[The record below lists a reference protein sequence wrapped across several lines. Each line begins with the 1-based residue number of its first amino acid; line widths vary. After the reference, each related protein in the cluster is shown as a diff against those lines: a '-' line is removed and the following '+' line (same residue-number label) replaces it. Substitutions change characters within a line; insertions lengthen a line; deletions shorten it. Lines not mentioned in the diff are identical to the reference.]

1 MIRKISTFT
10 SLRLTLSLSI
20 VAAFAVIALNAEE
33 PKSGASGL
41 KLHVTH
47 ILGFEGLAKN
57 ANGELFVDGDALR
70 FEKSDKSGAQISLS
84 SIQDVLVGTQDKQV
98 GGTALMLG
106 RAATPYGGGRVIAL
120 FTHKK
125 YDVVSLKYQDA
136 NGGVHGALFQL
147 PKGEADT
154 LKSRLEARGLH
165 ATK

>member
-1 MIRKISTFT
+1 VILKIRTFT
-10 SLRLTLSLSI
+10 PLRLIVTSLMTLGALSLS
-20 VAAFAVIALNAEE
+20 AEE
-33 PKSGASGL
+33 KTAAPGD

-47 ILGFEGLAKN
+47 ILGFEGVSKN
-57 ANGELFVDGDALR
+57 ANGDLFIDGDALR
-70 FEKSDKSGAQISLS
+70 FQKSDNSGGQVAIR
-84 SIQDVLVGTQDKQV
+84 SIQDILVSTQDKQV

-136 NGGVHGALFQL
+136 DGGVHGALFQL
-147 PKGEADT
+147 PKGQAET

-165 ATK
+165 ATR